1 MNESLEA
8 RVKEARQV
16 AVDEFGMDPGDVR
29 FIMAPA
35 HIIYATA
42 AHGLPGM
49 WSHWSEGRE
58 YWMMKQEHD
67 AGHSRIYEMVV
78 NTRPFLALLHDAN
91 PDILNVMVA
100 AHVFGHTH
108 LDGANVYFKATN
120 PHILSTVAAWAGR
133 IEGYE
138 EEHGDLVVESFI
150 DKVLS
155 LEPYADAKFAGKV
168 FKEEQKPL
176 PAFPDLLPAP
186 APEKPVKVFQPT
198 GDLFGF
204 LAKYAE
210 HLEGWQRDILEIY
223 RQRAIYFAPQAAC
236 KVLHEGFAAIAH
248 RRIMEKITT
257 TDAEWVEY
265 SQINSGVMSPGP
277 GSINPYWLGHAIL
290 EAYEK
295 KNGWQALLDLVAV
308 EDDCSLIRNH
318 LTEELV
324 EKLDLFSFRF
334 HREEKQWIVDE
345 QPKDWEVIRDAL
357 VRKFEN
363 QRSPVIEIVDFD
375 ADGKRALHLVHRY
388 DGRRLYTPHA
398 DKALAA
404 IADIW
409 GQRVLLDTTV
419 QKGPVRATA
428 WAPSERDDV
437 PIGKGVP
444 TDWNY
449 VK

>member
-1 MNESLEA
+1 MTPELTE
-8 RVKEARQV
+8 RVKQARQI
-16 AVDEFGMDPGDVR
+16 AVDEFNMDPGDVR

-42 AHGLPGM
+42 AHGLPGL

-58 YWMMKQEHD
+58 YWLNKGQHD
-67 AGHSRIYEMVV
+67 AGMSRIYEMVV
-78 NTRPFLALLHDAN
+78 HTKPFLALLHDAN

-108 LDGANVYFKATN
+108 LMGASIYSKDSS
-120 PHILSTVAAWAGR
+120 PHILDTVAAWKKR

-138 EEHGDLVVESFI
+138 EEHGDLVVEAFI
-150 DKVLS
+150 DRVLS
-155 LEPYADAKFAGKV
+155 LEPFADAKFSGKV

-186 APEKPVKVFQPT
+186 PVEKLEKVFQPT

-223 RQRAIYFAPQAAC
+223 RQRTIYFQPGMRSHII
-236 KVLHEGFAAIAH
+236 HEGFAAIAH
-248 RRIMEKITT
+248 RRIMEKVVT
-257 TDAEWVEY
+257 TDAEWLEY
-265 SQINSGVMSPGP
+265 SKINSGVMSPSHRGV
-277 GSINPYWLGHAIL
+277 NPYWLGHAIL

-295 KNGWQALLDLVAV
+295 KNGWQALLDMVAV

-334 HREEKQWIVDE
+334 YPGEKKWIVDE
-345 QPKDWEVIRDAL
+345 EPKEWEVIRDAL
-357 VRKFEN
+357 VRKFDN
-363 QRSPVIEIVDFD
+363 MRSPVIEIVDFD

-388 DGRRLYTPHA
+388 DGRRLFIPHA
-398 DKALAA
+398 DKALGA

-419 QKGPVRATA
+419 QKGDVRATA
-428 WAPSERDDV
+428 WAPSERDGV
-437 PIGKGVP
+437 PATMGNP
-444 TDWNY
+444 TDWDY
-449 VK
+449 Q